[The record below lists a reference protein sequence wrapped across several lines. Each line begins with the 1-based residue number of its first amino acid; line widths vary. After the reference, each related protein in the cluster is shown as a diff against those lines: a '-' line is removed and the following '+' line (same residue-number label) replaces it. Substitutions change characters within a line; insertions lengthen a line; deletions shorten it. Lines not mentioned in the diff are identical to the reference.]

1 MPDLLAL
8 PVLYSFLA
16 LMVFAIVRVTGRRNR
31 STFMDSNYFSV
42 AGEKGIINWAMEN
55 ENLLQKMRAWQKACM
70 MLQLF
75 EFIVTHIAQVRNSIM
90 NGKTQDDTQ
99 LSTILFLL
107 RCVGH
112 TEYQTAEPLPNYV
125 IAY

>member
-1 MPDLLAL
+1 
-8 PVLYSFLA
+8 
-16 LMVFAIVRVTGRRNR
+16 
-31 STFMDSNYFSV
+31 
-42 AGEKGIINWAMEN
+42 
-55 ENLLQKMRAWQKACM
+55 M

-75 EFIVTHIAQVRNSIM
+75 EFIVTHIDQVRNSIL
-90 NGKTQDDTQ
+90 NGNTHDENH

-125 IAY
+125 IAYQMAMTILSIFFAQCCEKTYYLHFDTEANFDLDKELRFSNT